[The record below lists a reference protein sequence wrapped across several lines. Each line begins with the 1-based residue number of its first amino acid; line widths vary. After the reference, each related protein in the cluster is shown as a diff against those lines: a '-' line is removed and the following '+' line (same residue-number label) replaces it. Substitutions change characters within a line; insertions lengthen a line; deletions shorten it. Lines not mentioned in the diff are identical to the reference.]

1 MPSKS
6 LLPRS
11 GARLLH
17 LICGSAQSPKIPI
30 PPPKTPTPPASPESP
45 PNPAPASPESLEDPL
60 AGINATLRDIN
71 HTLIDISKMCIGMSY
86 VIGRFRLYPGDDL
99 IPHVYELPPEL
110 FNSLVNC
117 LPPLALQ
124 KLQSEMLFRSY
135 DDYDSTS
142 DDLKNGRKRGRNGNF
157 DKAWKALFKL
167 RWPDLVNCVQPVDWQ
182 QIYWETHVQSCLDE
196 AAELALLPS
205 FSGCLG
211 AIQISENILKYIG
224 YVDHMSNSASELLK
238 LSYHCQQF
246 GNYARCLRL
255 QNVLCVVESSQLLRN
270 SKLQSLVVRWIRS
283 FEHADG
289 LCKLLSQNCKTLTSL
304 KFVHCKL
311 SSSFMDAICGSLY
324 LGGAETHQ
332 IQHFSVSTSSFL
344 EPNPVSLAHRLA
356 SFLSAGRSLCSLKLC
371 DNHLDWNFARRVFST
386 LLDASSSLSILDLSE
401 NNIAGWLSNFNWR
414 SNALLSSSGV
424 AKSLQSLRILNLRG
438 NNLRKDDAG
447 SLRYALVHM
456 PSLEILDLSDN
467 PIEDDGIRSLI
478 PYFAEASKMFF
489 PLTDLNLENCE
500 LSYDGVTQLL
510 DALSS
515 VGKPLNSLSVADN
528 GLGSQVA
535 EALGNF
541 WGTSIQVLNLE
552 GIGLGPSGF
561 RKLKDVGME
570 DLMLVEI
577 NISKNRGG
585 IETAKFLSK
594 LIRQA
599 PKLIAVNAAY
609 NLMPVESL
617 IIICSA
623 LKTATG
629 HLEQVD
635 LTGNIWDYQP
645 SHDTMLAEFQHN
657 GRPILILPSS
667 VASDVP
673 YDDDP

>member
-1 MPSKS
+1 KGHPSNVLLATAPLNLYQARAPVSSVSEKAGTEAEGAILQNQNSDWTMMEVPS
-6 LLPRS
+6 LVSLSIDAVKRE
-11 GARLLH
+11 LLH
-17 LICGSAQSPKIPI
+17 
-30 PPPKTPTPPASPESP
+30 
-45 PNPAPASPESLEDPL
+45 
-60 AGINATLRDIN
+60 
-71 HTLIDISKMCIGMSY
+71 
-86 VIGRFRLYPGDDL
+86 GDDL

-667 VASDVP
+667 VASDH
-673 YDDDP
+673 